1 MKRFGLKSPE
11 GSASFGESAKE
22 GKRFPL
28 KSLVKPKY
36 FASQPRERESS
47 KLIVPTESLRSVSLQ
62 KGKRFV
68 RSRAGVGEKLGLG
81 KALRSF

>member
-36 FASQPRERESS
+36 FASQPRERESF
-47 KLIVPTESLRSVSLQ
+47 LN
-62 KGKRFV
+62 
-68 RSRAGVGEKLGLG
+68 
-81 KALRSF
+81 